1 MCVSTRTHKYLR
13 VLVKSPSFLVA
24 VFGKNLQDGSLAEK
38 VFKIE
43 ICRSLWTHFT
53 DNTFSSYMC
62 TNSIVFLSLIQH
74 SSLLCIILFPL
85 PPNLLFF
92 CPLCN
97 FRAVR
102 SSNTPFLYSASD
114 NPAVHTHLPTCLPP
128 TSAFYPHFPACPSLP
143 AGSCHSPSDGI
154 IPVILSHYR
163 SSDANGCTANPAAGK
178 TGPVPV
184 PALPG
189 SATAVP
195 HSAMPVMHQGS
206 RSSRAGGEV
215 GEPDVKVDITG
226 EGGRLRDIVR
236 TAEERYVLDRRRTE
250 GREAL
255 YILHVLKELKILAR
269 GGRLGSNLK
278 VTVQRLLRVG

>member
-1 MCVSTRTHKYLR
+1 MRAHKYLR

-24 VFGKNLQDGSLAEK
+24 VFGKNLQDGSLAEM

-92 CPLCN
+92 CPLGN

-114 NPAVHTHLPTCLPP
+114 NPAVHTPSHLPATHFCILPP
-128 TSAFYPHFPACPSLP
+128 LPLLAPLSLP
-143 AGSCHSPSDGI
+143 A
-154 IPVILSHYR
+154 
-163 SSDANGCTANPAAGK
+163 PA
-178 TGPVPV
+178 T
-184 PALPG
+184 LPQM
-189 SATAVP
+189 A
-195 HSAMPVMHQGS
+195 
-206 RSSRAGGEV
+206 
-215 GEPDVKVDITG
+215 
-226 EGGRLRDIVR
+226 
-236 TAEERYVLDRRRTE
+236 
-250 GREAL
+250 
-255 YILHVLKELKILAR
+255 
-269 GGRLGSNLK
+269 
-278 VTVQRLLRVG
+278 